1 MSPQARVRVR
11 ALAVLAAVLV
21 AVAVYGTVVDSP
33 VTWFYVPITAVLAG
47 LVALIDRSA
56 RFSPAVLAAL
66 VAIAVGNLAGG
77 VLLVGG
83 EPLYLLELVGPVRYD
98 KVFHTVS
105 TGVAAWACWDALT
118 TWAGTSS
125 SAGGLA
131 AAAFLMACGTGAL
144 VEVVEFVGTS
154 VFTNTNVGDY
164 GDNMLDL
171 VANAGGAAVVA
182 LVLWRLPVDV
192 VETDRA
198 RGENPTANQSPSRP
212 EA

>member
-1 MSPQARVRVR
+1 MSPPARARVR
-11 ALAVLAAVLV
+11 ALAVLAIALV
-21 AVAVYGTVVDSP
+21 GVAVYGSVTGSP
-33 VTWFYVPITAVLAG
+33 FTWFYVPITAVLAG
-47 LVALIDRSA
+47 LLALVDRSA
-56 RFSPAVLAAL
+56 RFSTPVLAAL
-66 VAIAVGNLAGG
+66 VAIALGNLAGG

-98 KVFHTVS
+98 KVFHAVA

-144 VEVVEFVGTS
+144 VEVVEFIGTS
-154 VFTNTNVGDY
+154 VFANTNVGDY

-171 VANAGGAAVVA
+171 LANAGGAA
-182 LVLWRLPVDV
+182 LVSLLLWRSAGAGGSPAV
-192 VETDRA
+192 V
-198 RGENPTANQSPSRP
+198 PRP
-212 EA
+212 R